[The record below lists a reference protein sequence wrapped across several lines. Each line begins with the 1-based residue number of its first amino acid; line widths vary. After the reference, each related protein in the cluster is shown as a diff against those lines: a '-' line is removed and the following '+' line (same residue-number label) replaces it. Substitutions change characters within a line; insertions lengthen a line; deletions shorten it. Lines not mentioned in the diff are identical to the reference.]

1 MTFAMIGTQ
10 KTKHDPE
17 WMQPRDDAPRSPFHA
32 MQGLPNWLLF
42 AEIAFI
48 AIHAWGLLGV

>member
-1 MTFAMIGTQ
+1 MSFAMIRTQ
-10 KTKHDPE
+10 NTKHDPE
-17 WMQPRDDAPRSPFHA
+17 WMQPREDVPRSPFHV